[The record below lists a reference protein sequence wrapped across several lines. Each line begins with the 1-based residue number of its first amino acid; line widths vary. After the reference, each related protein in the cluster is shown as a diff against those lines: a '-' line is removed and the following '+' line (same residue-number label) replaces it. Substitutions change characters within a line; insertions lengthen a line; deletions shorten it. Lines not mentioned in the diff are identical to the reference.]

1 MIPSVIPKTIETM
14 KYAMVRLVFDR
25 KHVATK
31 NKTGLVQLEVTYNR
45 KRKWFS
51 TGIKVYADQWDERYK
66 VVNSPHTFEYND
78 TLDAQLKQVQDFIKD
93 GIQRNVPFSFDE
105 LTSFMK
111 RTSANNTSLTFIEF
125 IAERLLD
132 RGDIRESTKR
142 VHRTLLA
149 ALEEFKYIEHFSD
162 ITTANIARFDDW
174 LHGKDY
180 LQTTIYGY
188 HKRLKAY
195 INEAIRFD
203 YLTANPYSKLKIE
216 RGKSKGIK
224 YLTMDELKRIESCT
238 IIDKAV
244 ERVRDLFVFQSY
256 TGLSYGDLAK
266 FDFSKTERQG
276 NCYVIRDTRQK
287 TDEEYFVVILDKAMQ
302 VLKKYDYK
310 LPVISNAKYNQYL
323 KVVASYASIDKPVS
337 THWARHTYAVMALS
351 LGVRMEHI
359 SKMLGHSSTRIT
371 ESTYAKVL
379 AVDIQKDFELLQEKL
394 KK

>member
-1 MIPSVIPKTIETM
+1 M

-31 NKTGLVQLEVTYNR
+31 DKKGLVQLEVMHER

-93 GIQRNVPFSFDE
+93 GVQRNVPFSFDE

-111 RTSANNTSLTFIEF
+111 RTSANDSSLTFIEF
-125 IAERLLD
+125 IAERLIE
-132 RGDIRESTKR
+132 RGDIRKSTKR
-142 VHRTLLA
+142 VHRTLLTT
-149 ALEEFKYIEHFSD
+149 LEEFKYIEHFSD
-162 ITTANIARFDDW
+162 ITTANITRFDDW
-174 LHGKDY
+174 LHGKNY

-203 YLTANPYSKLKIE
+203 YITTNPYSKLKIE

-224 YLTMDELKRIESCT
+224 YLSMDELKQIERCT
-238 IIDKAV
+238 IKDKAV
-244 ERVRDLFVFQSY
+244 ERVRDLFIFQSY

-266 FDFSKTERQG
+266 FDFLETEEHD
-276 NCYVIRDTRQK
+276 NCYIIRDKRQK
-287 TDEEYFVVILDKAMQ
+287 TGEEYFVVILDKAMQ
-302 VLKKYDYK
+302 ILKKYNYK
-310 LPVISNAKYNQYL
+310 LPIISNGKYNQYL
-323 KVVASYASIDKPVS
+323 KVVASYAGIDKPIS
-337 THWARHTYAVMALS
+337 SHWARHTYAVMTLS

-359 SKMLGHSSTRIT
+359 SKMLGHSSTKIT

-379 AVDIQKDFELLQEKL
+379 ATDIRKDFEMMQEKL
-394 KK
+394 KQQP

>member
-1 MIPSVIPKTIETM
+1 M

-31 NKTGLVQLEVTYNR
+31 DKKGLVQLEVMHER

-78 TLDAQLKQVQDFIKD
+78 ILDAQLKQVQDFIKD

-111 RTSANNTSLTFIEF
+111 RTSANDSSLTFIEF

-132 RGDIRESTKR
+132 RGDIRETTKR
-142 VHRTLLA
+142 THRTLLI

-162 ITTANIARFDDW
+162 ITTANITRFDDW
-174 LHGKDY
+174 LHSKNY

-203 YLTANPYSKLKIE
+203 YITINPYSKLKIE

-224 YLTMDELKRIESCT
+224 YLSMDELKQIECCT
-238 IIDKAV
+238 IKDKAV
-244 ERVRDLFVFQSY
+244 ERVRDLFIFQSY
-256 TGLSYGDLAK
+256 TGLSYSDLAK
-266 FDFSKTERQG
+266 FDFSTTEKQG
-276 NCYVIRDTRQK
+276 ECYAIRDTRQK
-287 TDEEYFVVILDKAMQ
+287 TDEEYFVIILDKALE
-302 VLKKYDYK
+302 VLKKYNYK
-310 LPVISNAKYNQYL
+310 LPIISNEKYNQYL
-323 KVVASYASIDKPVS
+323 KVVASYAGIDKPIS
-337 THWARHTYAVMALS
+337 SHWARHTYAVMTLS

-359 SKMLGHSSTRIT
+359 SKMLGHSSTKIT

-379 AVDIQKDFELLQEKL
+379 ATDIRKDFEMMQEKL
-394 KK
+394 KQQP

>member
-51 TGIKVYADQWDERYK
+51 TGVKVYADQWSERYK
-66 VVNSPHTFEYND
+66 VVNSPYTFEYND
-78 TLDAQLKQVQDFIKD
+78 ILDAQLKQVQDFIKD
-93 GIQRNVPFSFDE
+93 GIQRNLPFSFDE
-105 LTSFMK
+105 LASYMK
-111 RTSANNTSLTFIEF
+111 RSGGSDNLTFIEF
-125 IAERLLD
+125 IAGRLLD
-132 RGDIRESTKR
+132 RGDIRETTKR
-142 VHRTLLA
+142 THRTLLT
-149 ALEEFKYIEHFSD
+149 ALEEFKYIEYFAD
-162 ITTANIARFDDW
+162 ITTANITRFDDW
-174 LHGKDY
+174 LHGKNY

-195 INEAIRFD
+195 INEAIKFD
-203 YLTANPYSKLKIE
+203 YLTANPYRKLKIE
-216 RGKSKGIK
+216 RGKAKGIK
-224 YLTMDELKRIESCT
+224 YLTMDELKQIEGCT
-238 IIDKAV
+238 ITDKAM

-266 FDFSKTERQG
+266 FDFSKTEKQG
-276 NCYVIRDTRQK
+276 ECYAIRDTRQK
-287 TDEEYFVVILDKAMQ
+287 TDEEYFVVILDKALA

-310 LPVISNAKYNQYL
+310 LPIISNEKYNQYL
-323 KVVASYASIDKPVS
+323 KVVASYAKIDKPIS

-351 LGVRMEHI
+351 LGVKMEHI

-379 AVDIQKDFELLQEKL
+379 AADIRKDFEMLQEKL